1 MDGRLGESAEA
12 SPRSRLVPGEAGAAG
27 AGARGHAGHQLLHRQ
42 LRAQG
47 QRPGGQVARGTV
59 ILCVLHVID
68 NIPQQLFLQKG
79 GDHQI
84 VDVPLSRL

>member
-1 MDGRLGESAEA
+1 MWREGFTEQGEEELCFTVSHFHIPREMDGRLGESAEA

-47 QRPGGQVARGTV
+47 QRPGRQVRGE
-59 ILCVLHVID
+59 
-68 NIPQQLFLQKG
+68 
-79 GDHQI
+79 
-84 VDVPLSRL
+84 